1 MTTDFYGDEEPMV
14 ALEKLNLPED
24 VEPIIMTE
32 EVVEVVVEHLETNG
46 FLEGVHFLIDNDGSI
61 LAAEGVD
68 TAALT
73 RRGYQVKVLS

>member
-1 MTTDFYGDEEPMV
+1 
-14 ALEKLNLPED
+14 
-24 VEPIIMTE
+24 
-32 EVVEVVVEHLETNG
+32 VVVEHLESNE

-68 TAALT
+68 TVALT

>member
-1 MTTDFYGDEEPMV
+1 MTANFYGDEEPMV
-14 ALEKLNLPED
+14 TLEKLDLPDD
-24 VEPIIMTE
+24 VEPILMTE
-32 EVVEVVVEHLETNG
+32 DVVAVVVEHLESNE

-68 TAALT
+68 TVALT